1 MGDYRIISSDN
12 HIVEPP
18 DLWTERLPADLKE
31 RGPVVHNT
39 PDGPFW
45 VIDGMTHFNIFAMGA
60 QPGVRLE
67 DGGELNQVEEWG
79 DVRPGAYIGEEA
91 VKDMDIDGLD
101 VGLVYPSLTIFLYP
115 FVEDSNLL
123 TAIDRSYND
132 FAAEF
137 CQANPR
143 RLKGVAVI
151 NIDDVEDGVEEI
163 KRCVKKGFVGATIPE
178 YMAAKSYRSRDYDP
192 LWECA
197 QDLGIPLT
205 FHISTA
211 RVQAGRGWDR
221 DMLDPFDFANFLLH
235 NADFWVRVSLTE
247 VILSGVFERF
257 PNLKIGV
264 AEHELSWIPY
274 WLERLNFSYNDRP
287 AGRDGYRIPGDLL
300 PSDVFHTNCFADFQ
314 EDALGIQNRDIIGVD
329 NILWGSDYPHSEGTW
344 PKSREFIETTLA
356 DCTDEERAKLVGGNT
371 ARIYGI

>member
-18 DLWTERLPADLKE
+18 DLWTERLPAEYKE
-31 RGPVVHNT
+31 RGPTVKHT

-45 VIDGMTHFNIFAMGA
+45 HIDGQPHFNIFAMGA
-60 QPGVRLE
+60 QPGDRLE
-67 DGGELNQVEEWG
+67 GDGRLDQVVDWDE
-79 DVRPGAYIGEEA
+79 VRPGAYIGEEA

-115 FVEDSNLL
+115 FVEDTSLL
-123 TAIDRSYND
+123 NAIDSTYND

-143 RLKGVAVI
+143 RLKGVAVV
-151 NIDDVEDGVEEI
+151 NIDNIEEGVEEI
-163 KRCVKKGFVGATIPE
+163 KRCVKKGFVGVTIPE

-192 LWECA
+192 LWACA
-197 QDLGIPLT
+197 QDLDIPLT

-221 DMLDPFDFANFLLH
+221 DLLDPFDFANFLLH

-257 PNLKIGV
+257 PKLKIGV

-274 WLERLNFSYNDRP
+274 WLERMDFSYNDRA
-287 AGRDGYRIPGDLL
+287 AGQDGYRIPGDLA
-300 PSDVFHTNCFADFQ
+300 PSDLFRSNCFADFQ

-329 NILWGSDYPHSEGTW
+329 NILWGSDYPHSEGHVAQV
-344 PKSREFIETTLA
+344 PGVHRDNPRRLH
-356 DCTDEERAKLVGGNT
+356 R
-371 ARIYGI
+371 